1 MDEARIRQ
9 LIRQRLAERRL
20 LRSRAISIRETSG
33 HGWPCDVCDELIGPK
48 QTAVLARVSR
58 DWETVVFHMDCYKL
72 WDAERL
78 ALAGSVEE
86 ADPANARTAATD
98 KS

>member
-1 MDEARIRQ
+1 MDEAQIRQ
-9 LIRQRLAERRL
+9 LIRQRFTERRL
-20 LRSRAISIRETSG
+20 LRSHAISIRETSG

-58 DWETVVFHMDCYKL
+58 DCETVVFHMDCYKL

-78 ALAGSVEE
+78 ALAGDVEE
-86 ADPANARTAATD
+86 ADPGKGPNC
-98 KS
+98 SNG

>member
-9 LIRQRLAERRL
+9 LIRQRLTERRL
-20 LRSRAISIRETSG
+20 LRSHAISIRETSS

-48 QTAVLARVSR
+48 QKAVLARVSR
-58 DWETVVFHMDCYKL
+58 DWETIVFHVACYKL

-78 ALAGSVEE
+78 ALASSLEE
-86 ADPANARTAATD
+86 AHPGKGPQSRDG
-98 KS
+98 